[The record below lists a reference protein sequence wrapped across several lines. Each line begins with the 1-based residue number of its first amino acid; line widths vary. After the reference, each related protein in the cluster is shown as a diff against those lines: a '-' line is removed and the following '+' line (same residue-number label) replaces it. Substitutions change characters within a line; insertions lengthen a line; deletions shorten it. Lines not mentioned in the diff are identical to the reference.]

1 MEGGKYIFFDY
12 SCSVPATKD
21 SVTDMKVMGEPSGGT
36 LDQAW
41 DSLLIVSNS
50 FFLKADLT

>member
-12 SCSVPATKD
+12 SCCVSATKD
-21 SVTDMKVMGEPSGGT
+21 SVTDMKVMGETSGGT

-50 FFLKADLT
+50 FF